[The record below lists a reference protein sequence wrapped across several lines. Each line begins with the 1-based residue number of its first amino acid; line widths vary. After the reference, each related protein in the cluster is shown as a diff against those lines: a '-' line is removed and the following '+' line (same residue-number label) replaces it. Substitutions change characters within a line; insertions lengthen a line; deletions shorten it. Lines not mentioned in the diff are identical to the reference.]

1 MKNVYV
7 IFPTTS
13 NASLTNRYAYLSD
26 EDCSDTTG
34 VVYTNK
40 KEALKA
46 ARELAKED
54 IFHERWEVNNY
65 TQTLKYSQYEVSKEI
80 AEVDEDGERRVYDYD
95 TIDVFDGAPK
105 KLIKEY
111 TR

>member
-13 NASLTNRYAYLSD
+13 NISLTNRYAYLSD

-46 ARELAKED
+46 ARELARED
-54 IFHERWEVNNY
+54 RFHERWSIDDY
-65 TQTLKYSQYEVSKEI
+65 TKTLKYNQYEVSREI

-105 KLIKEY
+105 KLIKKY

>member
-13 NASLTNRYAYLSD
+13 NVSLTNRYAYLS
-26 EDCSDTTG
+26 
-34 VVYTNK
+34 
-40 KEALKA
+40 
-46 ARELAKED
+46 
-54 IFHERWEVNNY
+54 
-65 TQTLKYSQYEVSKEI
+65 
-80 AEVDEDGERRVYDYD
+80 DEDGERRVYDYD

-105 KLIKEY
+105 KLIKKY